1 MFNHSLLLGARGI
14 LPSGLLAGIM
24 SVSPVF
30 AQPAARAAQAEVSG
44 TLAERPDVAANTPA
58 GKSPVA
64 DSRPRTLR
72 QRRHALAVESAAGAD
87 TSAALPAT
95 APTPKA
101 AVVEHAAVGKP
112 PLVNAPTATPAA
124 RSFNARF
131 HPVRFSRRA
140 QLNYN
145 LIWGVDSLSV
155 KSVESGEIIRFAY
168 RVLEPAK
175 AQTLND
181 KRAEPSLIDPRA
193 GVSLVIPSLEK
204 VGKLRQS
211 STPVAGK
218 SYWMA
223 FSNKRRLVKRG
234 DHVNVV
240 IGQFR
245 ADGLVV
251 E

>member
-1 MFNHSLLLGARGI
+1 
-14 LPSGLLAGIM
+14 
-24 SVSPVF
+24 
-30 AQPAARAAQAEVSG
+30 
-44 TLAERPDVAANTPA
+44 
-58 GKSPVA
+58 
-64 DSRPRTLR
+64 
-72 QRRHALAVESAAGAD
+72 
-87 TSAALPAT
+87 
-95 APTPKA
+95 
-101 AVVEHAAVGKP
+101 
-112 PLVNAPTATPAA
+112 
-124 RSFNARF
+124 
-131 HPVRFSRRA
+131 
-140 QLNYN
+140 
-145 LIWGVDSLSV
+145 
-155 KSVESGEIIRFAY
+155 VESGEIIRFAY
-168 RVLEPAK
+168 RVLDAAK

-181 KRAEPSLIDPRA
+181 KKAEPSLIDPRS

-223 FSNKRRLVKRG
+223 FSNKGRLVKRG